1 MLKPLLIEIGVEEL
15 PAKPLLKEL
24 LNIPKKWEKILEE
37 NSLVCEFDFFYT
49 PRRLVLWHP
58 KFLTK
63 QPDFEEEFFGAP
75 IDIAFVDNKPTKAA
89 LSFAKKCGVDV
100 KDLACIKRSN
110 REVLYY
116 KKRVKGK
123 ESKDLLQSMIIK
135 WLKILDFGKSMRWD
149 SLNYEFIRPIR
160 WAVVN
165 LGNTFF
171 DYEIY
176 GIKASN
182 FTYGHRSVTNQKLFI
197 KGAKEYFDILSKNGV
212 ILYQDERYKK
222 ILDEFKSLEKKD
234 DIKIE
239 KDSELLDEVVAITE
253 YPTVLRG
260 EFDKK
265 FLELPLEVIIT
276 SMKEHQRYFAV
287 FKNKDF
293 NNSFIVVSNAKT
305 DDFSYVIKGNERV
318 LKARLSDALFF
329 WENDLKK
336 GLDIEG
342 LRDVEFMDG
351 LGSLFDKEIRELK
364 VALTLFEEY
373 KELIVSELS
382 LSSGEIRALI
392 ERAIMLSKADLL
404 SEMVYEF
411 PELQGIMGYYYAL
424 KEGEDELVALA
435 IKEQY
440 LPTGEDSKLPSTLFT
455 SLISIS
461 VRLDTLIS
469 LFSIG
474 KIPSGSK
481 DPFALRR
488 AANGIIRIVLDKNL
502 PFNISKIFDKIK
514 DEYKPFDIKTLE
526 DFFIERIYQFFD
538 TNPSLVK
545 AVIFSQERD
554 ILEIAKKI
562 EALKN
567 IAESEDFKEIFITFK
582 RVANIVKD
590 VDIKSDIIV
599 DETLFINKYEKELF
613 DRFNEIIKK
622 EYDSYEKKLDMLFG
636 LKPFIDRFFDHV
648 LVNVEDKKIRANR
661 KNLIA
666 SIYKAFLD
674 IADIKEISI

>member
-1 MLKPLLIEIGVEEL
+1 IYNQEG
-15 PAKPLLKEL
+15 
-24 LNIPKKWEKILEE
+24 
-37 NSLVCEFDFFYT
+37 
-49 PRRLVLWHP
+49 
-58 KFLTK
+58 
-63 QPDFEEEFFGAP
+63 
-75 IDIAFVDNKPTKAA
+75 
-89 LSFAKKCGVDV
+89 
-100 KDLACIKRSN
+100 
-110 REVLYY
+110 REV
-116 KKRVKGK
+116 
-123 ESKDLLQSMIIK
+123 
-135 WLKILDFGKSMRWD
+135 
-149 SLNYEFIRPIR
+149 
-160 WAVVN
+160 AN
-165 LGNTFF
+165 LV
-171 DYEIY
+171 
-176 GIKASN
+176 
-182 FTYGHRSVTNQKLFI
+182 GHT
-197 KGAKEYFDILSKNGV
+197 
-212 ILYQDERYKK
+212 
-222 ILDEFKSLEKKD
+222 
-234 DIKIE
+234 
-239 KDSELLDEVVAITE
+239 
-253 YPTVLRG
+253 
-260 EFDKK
+260 
-265 FLELPLEVIIT
+265 
-276 SMKEHQRYFAV
+276 
-287 FKNKDF
+287 
-293 NNSFIVVSNAKT
+293 
-305 DDFSYVIKGNERV
+305 
-318 LKARLSDALFF
+318 
-329 WENDLKK
+329 
-336 GLDIEG
+336 
-342 LRDVEFMDG
+342 
-351 LGSLFDKEIRELK
+351 
-364 VALTLFEEY
+364 
-373 KELIVSELS
+373 
-382 LSSGEIRALI
+382 GEIRALI

-455 SLISIS
+455 SLISMSI
-461 VRLDTLIS
+461 RLDTLIS